1 MSRDVPKKQFCYKHP
16 QISTLI
22 SCNKCGVNICSKCMI
37 SSAIGMRCKNCVQT
51 KRHHLLQ
58 IKPSTYIIVGI
69 FSIFIAIVI
78 GFIWGISSSINTLR
92 AYCLFDIIMPI
103 VAGFIGRE
111 SISIIAKRKRSMG
124 LAIMGVSIILI
135 AFLIKV
141 IIFGVFPSGWLPFIA
156 MAIGSYLVIDKLKN

>member
-1 MSRDVPKKQFCYKHP
+1 MSSQISKEKFCYKHP

-37 SSAIGMRCKNCVQT
+37 SSVIGMRCKNCVQA
-51 KRHHLLQ
+51 KRHHLLE
-58 IKPSTYIIVGI
+58 IKPFTYIIAGI
-69 FSIFIAIVI
+69 FSIFIAIVM
-78 GFIWGISSSINTLR
+78 GFIWGTLANISSIVV
-92 AYCLFDIIMPI
+92 FDIILPI

-124 LAIMGVSIILI
+124 LAMMGVSIILI

>member
-1 MSRDVPKKQFCYKHP
+1 MTSQIPKKQFCYKHP
-16 QISTLI
+16 QVSTLI
-22 SCNKCGVNICSKCMI
+22 SCNKCGVNICTKCMV
-37 SSAIGMRCKNCVQT
+37 SSVIGMRCKNCVQA

-58 IKPSTYIIVGI
+58 IKPFTYIIAGI
-69 FSIFIAIVI
+69 FSIFMAII
-78 GFIWGISSSINTLR
+78 MGFIWGILANIY
-92 AYCLFDIIMPI
+92 AFLFDIILPI

-111 SISIIAKRKRSMG
+111 SISIIVKRKRSMG
-124 LAIMGVSIILI
+124 LVMMGVSIILI